1 MSSDKSDSWQW
12 KYTISDEK
20 LGNSI
25 FQFYNMKWDDAVMF
39 LKRGTVNVLLSG
51 KGDSV
56 EYHFDPM
63 NPDAQLTYLK
73 LSTIVGN
80 GSIQSLHSRQPKS
93 NPSLSQEHG
102 ILIFLF
108 PD

>member
-1 MSSDKSDSWQW
+1 MPDDNSESWQW
-12 KYTISDEK
+12 KYTINDEK

-25 FQFYNMKWDDAVMF
+25 FHFYSMKWDDAVRF

-73 LSTIVGN
+73 LSPVIGQGN
-80 GSIQSLHSRQPKS
+80 IQDAAYQC
-93 NPSLSQEHG
+93 
-102 ILIFLF
+102 
-108 PD
+108 